1 MNIHAPHLQQGREA
15 EDAALDFLKNQGLR
29 LIVRNYRCRRGE
41 IDLIME
47 DGNTLVLV
55 EVRYRK
61 SSRFG
66 DALESV
72 TRQKQARLIHCAS
85 HYLSSSRA
93 DKPVRFDVVA
103 MMPDDGKMTV
113 KWVRDA
119 FQA

>member
-1 MNIHAPHLQQGREA
+1 MNRQAPHLQQGRQA
-15 EDAALDFLKNQGLR
+15 EDEALAFLKSKGLR

-72 TRQKQARLIHCAS
+72 TPQKQARLIHCAS
-85 HYLSSSRA
+85 HYLSTIRA
-93 DKPVRFDVVA
+93 EKPVRFDVVA
-103 MMPDDGKMTV
+103 MMPDDGKTAV
-113 KWVRDA
+113 QWLRDA